1 MGFFNFNFWLRVWP
15 HATASSVVLRTAD
28 ESGPNRFPAN
38 VYVIGGQVHDINIL
52 DHGRPRPNDLTGRA
66 QNFLPRLL
74 LSENAPPVKF

>member
-38 VYVIGGQVHDINIL
+38 VFVIGGQVHDINIL
-52 DHGRPRPNDLTGRA
+52 DHGRPRRNGFTGRGQKSA
-66 QNFLPRLL
+66 NLFTSR
-74 LSENAPPVKF
+74 SERASGKY